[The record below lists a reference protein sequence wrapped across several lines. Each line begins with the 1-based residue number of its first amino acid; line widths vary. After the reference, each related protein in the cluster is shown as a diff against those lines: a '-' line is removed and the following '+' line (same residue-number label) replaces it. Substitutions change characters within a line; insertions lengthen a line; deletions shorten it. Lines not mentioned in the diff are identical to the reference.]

1 MKNKLL
7 KIFFLDLSYFLLF
20 IFILMVSRSK
30 IQQFLLNIQTYGPE
44 LNALDPS
51 QNVLEAQNLLNQ
63 ISSLSNQVYIFM
75 FLIVPLIIFILY
87 VSLQGYS
94 LYLLKKEKYYLI
106 KFSLASLP
114 SFVFFTLLVFNPNIY
129 LLIILILTSYLS
141 FFLYFKE
148 LSEIKL
154 IFTKIYKYFPLY
166 LLYALLAIS
175 IISIFFIAY
184 LNIVSDN
191 AYLLLLIFGM
201 IFTLIYSWYKISLIK
216 LFD

>member
-1 MKNKLL
+1 MKQKLL
-7 KIFFLDLSYFLLF
+7 KTFFLDLSYFLIF
-20 IFILMVSRSK
+20 IFVLMVSRSK

-44 LNALDPS
+44 LNALDPG

-114 SFVFFTLLVFNPNIY
+114 SFVFFTLLVFNPN
-129 LLIILILTSYLS
+129 
-141 FFLYFKE
+141 
-148 LSEIKL
+148 
-154 IFTKIYKYFPLY
+154 
-166 LLYALLAIS
+166 
-175 IISIFFIAY
+175 
-184 LNIVSDN
+184 
-191 AYLLLLIFGM
+191 LLLLIFGM

>member
-1 MKNKLL
+1 MKQKLL
-7 KIFFLDLSYFLLF
+7 KTFFLDLSYFLIF
-20 IFILMVSRSK
+20 IFVLMISRSK
-30 IQQFLLNIQTYGPE
+30 IQQVLLNIQTYGPE

-63 ISSLSNQVYIFM
+63 ISSLSNQAYVFM

-87 VSLQGYS
+87 VSLQGCS
-94 LYLLKKEKYYLI
+94 FYLLKKEKYYLV

-114 SFVFFTLLVFNPNIY
+114 SFIFFTLLVFNPNIY
-129 LLIILILTSYLS
+129 LLIILILTTYLS

-148 LSEIKL
+148 LNEIKL
-154 IFTKIYKYFPLY
+154 IFTKIHKYFPLY
-166 LLYALLAIS
+166 LLYTLLAVS
-175 IISIFFIAY
+175 ITSIFFIAY
-184 LNIVSDN
+184 LNIVSGN
-191 AYLLLLIFGM
+191 SYILLLIFGM